1 MPNWCMNTVTI
12 RGNTEKLQAIID
24 AAKDDKLLEHLVPI
38 GEWEYGKALEN
49 WGTKWDVHQCDADW
63 TGSPD
68 KDEIY
73 LNFDTAW
80 GPPTIAYGNYTDAN
94 DDMQIQSTYYEPGMC
109 FIGEYDSETGLDE
122 SYEVD
127 FEFDDWADSIPQNL
141 IDDWALED
149 EYENWKDMY
158 EDDEEEM
165 E

>member
-12 RGNTEKLQAIID
+12 RGTTEKLQAIID

-38 GEWEYGKALEN
+38 GEWEYGKALEM
-49 WGTKWDVHQCDADW
+49 WGTKWDVTNCDADW

-80 GPPTIAYGNYTDAN
+80 GPPTIAYDNYTDAN
-94 DDMQIQSTYYEPGMC
+94 DDMHIEASYYEPGMA
-109 FIGEYDSETGLDE
+109 FVGEYDSGLDINM
-122 SYEVD
+122 SHEVD
-127 FEFDDWADSIPQNL
+127 FEFDNWADSIPQNL

-158 EDDEEEM
+158 EEDEEEM

>member
-12 RGNTEKLQAIID
+12 SGTTEKLQAIID

-38 GEWEYGKALEN
+38 GEWEYGKALEM
-49 WGTKWDVHQCDADW
+49 WGTKWDVTNCDADW

-94 DDMQIQSTYYEPGMC
+94 DDMHIEASYYEPGMC

-127 FEFDDWADSIPQNL
+127 FTDDDWADSIPQNL
-141 IDDWALED
+141 IDDWGLED
-149 EYENWKDMY
+149 EYENWKEWNDEG
-158 EDDEEEM
+158 EDDE
-165 E
+165 